1 LIPAGATITDV
12 RWKVEDSKAGDLS
25 VTQNLAQPTLN
36 GSNYGANKSTNR
48 LVTDADAEQIYTLS
62 SLPSVADINAG
73 HLGIDLQYTQEVWN
87 TNWNDPANYSIAF
100 PDGTTDPE
108 ITVEVNYT
116 HGGTPPPYAYIN
128 LTSTA
133 EAYLGTTGSPASPAP
148 WSGTATADNGLDATV
163 TGNVY
168 VDLLNPDVTVIDSST
183 KRIKIT
189 LTSGLGTYLLTR
201 NAFGT
206 VDPPHN
212 FNIGILGTYSASATF
227 SPVVPSTVRV
237 DNVAVQ
243 VCYSVATTGTE
254 IQWSRVVFSPNGK
267 NVAFRSSGELDVIEY
282 DYRNSSFISGTNRD
296 GGIAPPDWYFV
307 TQQIQ
312 WDGAKARLAS
322 VQYHGQNATD
332 LIQTSL
338 SVDDGAY
345 VNGALAGVNTS
356 RWYGWHPS
364 ISSGIR
370 HKIKFTGSET
380 DSSLK
385 GFALEFNTQSKG
397 KPK

>member
-1 LIPAGATITDV
+1 MGIHI
-12 RWKVEDSKAGDLS
+12 RYDSEEW
-25 VTQNLAQPTLN
+25 LAAWQ
-36 GSNYGANKSTNR
+36 
-48 LVTDADAEQIYTLS
+48 
-62 SLPSVADINAG
+62 
-73 HLGIDLQYTQEVWN
+73 
-87 TNWNDPANYSIAF
+87 DPANYDILISSSTNL
-100 PDGTTDPE
+100 PPTDCTHTAT
-108 ITVEVNYT
+108 ITYT
-116 HGGTPPPYAYIN
+116 AGGAKPPYCFIN
-128 LTSTA
+128 FTSTA
-133 EAYLGTTGSPASPAP
+133 EAYIDVIDTPTSPYPA
-148 WSGTATADNGLDATV
+148 SGTATADNGYSPTV
-163 TGNVY
+163 TGAVA
-168 VDLLNPDVTVIDSST
+168 VDLLNPPQTVTDAST
-183 KRIKIT
+183 ERIKVT
-189 LTSGLGTYLLTR
+189 LTSGVGTYNLNASVSGTITLPSPNYGLGVVGNFSLTGV
-201 NAFGT
+201 F
-206 VDPPHN
+206 DP
-212 FNIGILGTYSASATF
+212 ATLA
-227 SPVVPSTVRV
+227 TVRV
-237 DNVAVQ
+237 DNVSMQ
-243 VCYSVATTGTE
+243 ICYSVTTTGTE
-254 IQWSRVVFSPNGK
+254 IQWSRAVFSPNGK